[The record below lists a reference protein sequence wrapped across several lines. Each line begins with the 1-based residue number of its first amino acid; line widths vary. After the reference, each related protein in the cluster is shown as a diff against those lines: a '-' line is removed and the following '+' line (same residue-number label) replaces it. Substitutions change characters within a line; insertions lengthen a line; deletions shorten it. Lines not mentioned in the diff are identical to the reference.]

1 MENHSELRVDHTGSD
16 TTESFEG
23 PINDFNSSHNSD
35 EKTDV
40 GANQTQPEN
49 NLSKTENRDSEST
62 AEETFHEEFIKDL
75 STFEEGMIIEGVVV
89 EVTPESVFVD
99 IGYKSEGEILKTE
112 FEEEPSRG
120 EKIEVMIVRM
130 ENREG
135 RLVLSKQR
143 ADEIIK
149 WNEIKEAYEEGL
161 PVEGTISE
169 RIKGGFKVLIKGI
182 IEAFMPTSQLD
193 IRRVEN
199 PEAYIGKSVLFK
211 IDRFERNNNVVLS
224 HRRYLEEMQEKKI
237 LKFFN
242 NKRIG
247 DEVEGVVKDIVSY
260 GAFIDLG
267 GIDGLLHTT
276 DLSWGR
282 VNDPKKRLNAGDSI
296 TCKIL
301 SMDSTSRKISLGLKQ
316 LVPDPWL
323 TFSERYEKGKVFR
336 GTVKNI
342 TPFGAFIGLEE
353 GIEGLLHISELS
365 WTKRIKHPKEVLKS
379 GEQVEVMLLEYDLQ
393 KKTVS
398 LGLRQ
403 VLPNPWDDVEVRYP
417 VNSKI
422 KGTVVRIT
430 KFGVFIEL
438 EEGIDGLLHVED
450 MSWAKQ
456 VKNPSDLYKKN
467 QVVEAMVLSIDKEN
481 NKIKLGVKQLQENPW
496 TTLKAKH
503 PKGSI
508 VSGTVTSIVDF
519 GVFVKVDED
528 IEGLIHISQLSNERV
543 DDPASLFKIGDEIK
557 AAVIDIDENKR
568 KVTLSIREYLTHLE
582 KKEITKYMEDEN
594 TNTGSVTI
602 GDLIDLSKIGE

>member
-1 MENHSELRVDHTGSD
+1 MENHSELRIDHPVSD
-16 TTESFEG
+16 ISERSGE
-23 PINDFNSSHNSD
+23 PIADHNDSNNPDEETDGGANHAQPPENSS
-35 EKTDV
+35 K
-40 GANQTQPEN
+40 PEN
-49 NLSKTENRDSEST
+49 RSSENT
-62 AEETFHEEFIKDL
+62 VEEAFHEEFIKDL
-75 STFEEGMIIEGVVV
+75 STFEEGMIIEGIVV

-99 IGYKSEGEILKTE
+99 IGYKSEGEIFKTE
-112 FEEEPSRG
+112 FEEEPLRG

-143 ADEIIK
+143 ADEVIK
-149 WNEIKEAYEEGL
+149 WDEIKAAYKEGL

-169 RIKGGFKVLIKGI
+169 RIKGGFKVLVKDS
-182 IEAFMPTSQLD
+182 IEAFMPSSQLD

-199 PEAYIGKSVLFK
+199 PGEYLGKNILFK
-211 IDRFERNNNVVLS
+211 IDKFDRKNNLVLS
-224 HRRYLEEMQEKKI
+224 HRRYLEEMQEKQI
-237 LKFFN
+237 LEFFDN
-242 NKRIG
+242 RGIG

-282 VNDPKKRLNAGDSI
+282 VNDPKKRLNIGDSI

-301 SMDSTSRKISLGLKQ
+301 LMDPTSRKISLGLKQ

-323 TFSERYEKGKVFR
+323 TFSERYEKGKVYR
-336 GTVKNI
+336 GAVMNI
-342 TPFGAFIGLEE
+342 TSFGAFIELEE
-353 GIEGLLHISELS
+353 GIDGLLHISELS
-365 WTKRIKHPKEVLKS
+365 WTKRIKHPKEVLKN
-379 GEQVEVMLLEYDLQ
+379 GEQVEVMLLDYDLQ

-403 VLPNPWDDVEVRYP
+403 ILPNPWDDIDVRYP

-422 KGTVVRIT
+422 KGKVVRIT
-430 KFGVFIEL
+430 KFGAFIEL
-438 EEGIDGLLHVED
+438 DEGIDGLLHVED

-456 VKNPSDLYKKN
+456 VKEPSYLYKKN
-467 QVVEAMVLSIDKEN
+467 QIVDALVLSIDKEN
-481 NKIKLGVKQLQENPW
+481 KKMKLGVKQLQKNPW

-508 VSGTVTSIVDF
+508 VTGTVTSIVDF

-557 AAVIDIDENKR
+557 AAIIEIDENKR
-568 KVTLSIREYLTHLE
+568 KVTLSIREYLNHLE
-582 KKEITKYMEDEN
+582 KKEMTKYLEDEN
-594 TNTGSVTI
+594 TKTGSVTI
-602 GDLIDLSKIGE
+602 GDLIDLSKIGK